1 MRFIAVI
8 FSLMCNVVFNLV
20 IVILDVL
27 SHVRKRRCTVF
38 ICSCLI
44 DSLFRRD
51 SIVALDFA
59 IPDGNGKVYVM
70 LIT

>member
-27 SHVRKRRCTVF
+27 SRVRKRQIIIVF
-38 ICSCLI
+38 L
-44 DSLFRRD
+44 
-51 SIVALDFA
+51 AA
-59 IPDGNGKVYVM
+59 W
-70 LIT
+70 